1 MASMSNNNNIAVVES
16 LQETLTN
23 TPVAQWKELI
33 EYTATV
39 ANVTDAE
46 SIQVFLDEL
55 QQRYGELK
63 HLKEDI
69 TQSEDER
76 FALILDA
83 CEIKPNHKQFALS
96 QFAVGNSYNAPRQL
110 LVVPSGQGKSRIMV
124 GMIMIYLMSGAG
136 NKVHV
141 VFTSEHLMKRDQAE
155 AADILLFVDDADT
168 KVEYHV
174 GIDFPPELG
183 SLVLID
189 EADTYMLDD
198 PEKFREFSS
207 ANVCIGLTATPAMT
221 NMETAVQ
228 ELLNFKQY
236 SYNMGNGAVD
246 TYEKM
251 AVDSV
256 IDAPDN
262 KTKVQC
268 ISDIAKTNPV
278 LVYGSEELLTALKEA
293 DINVLIVNDETE
305 HNLLRQL
312 DTPGEDERYVVAMAT
327 DLKCMRGI
335 DYRSKDLP
343 LTLVMAKSFLCKRD
357 ALQGFNRVG
366 RFTDKGIRARFTDT
380 PILDLA

>member
-1 MASMSNNNNIAVVES
+1 
-16 LQETLTN
+16 
-23 TPVAQWKELI
+23 
-33 EYTATV
+33 
-39 ANVTDAE
+39 
-46 SIQVFLDEL
+46 
-55 QQRYGELK
+55 
-63 HLKEDI
+63 
-69 TQSEDER
+69 
-76 FALILDA
+76 
-83 CEIKPNHKQFALS
+83 
-96 QFAVGNSYNAPRQL
+96 
-110 LVVPSGQGKSRIMV
+110 
-124 GMIMIYLMSGAG
+124 
-136 NKVHV
+136 
-141 VFTSEHLMKRDQAE
+141 
-155 AADILLFVDDADT
+155 
-168 KVEYHV
+168 
-174 GIDFPPELG
+174 
-183 SLVLID
+183 
-189 EADTYMLDD
+189 
-198 PEKFREFSS
+198 
-207 ANVCIGLTATPAMT
+207 
-221 NMETAVQ
+221 
-228 ELLNFKQY
+228 
-236 SYNMGNGAVD
+236 MGNGAVD

-293 DINVLIVNDETE
+293 DINVLLVNDETE